1 LTLQHSPVMS
11 LYSTTQSCYVTLQY
25 NTVLLC
31 HLTVQHI
38 PVMSLYSTTQS
49 CCVTLQYN
57 TPVVSLYSTTQSC
70 YITLQYNTVL
80 LCHLTVK
87 HSPVMS
93 LYSTT
98 QSCFFRRLV
107 SDISNVFRVSIF
119 KVNKSSVILLGPF
132 DPEDEGIDT
141 SKRR

>member
-1 LTLQHSPVMS
+1 MIYLVKCNFMS
-11 LYSTTQSCYVTLQY
+11 LDSTTQSCYVTLQY

-31 HLTVQHI
+31 HLPVQ
-38 PVMSLYSTTQS
+38 
-49 CCVTLQYN
+49 
-57 TPVVSLYSTTQSC
+57 
-70 YITLQYNTVL
+70 
-80 LCHLTVK
+80 

-98 QSCFFRRLV
+98 ESCYFRRLV

-132 DPEDEGIDT
+132 DPEDEGMILRNVGNYSLNHT
-141 SKRR
+141 SNHCRKTEYSAPPLL